1 MEPHPLIIGS
11 DRVVRG
17 EKLLDVTSPYDGS
30 TVGRVVMGDE
40 KLLDAAVNAAQ
51 QAFESTT
58 RRMPPFER
66 SRILA
71 GAAERLRA
79 RRDEFA
85 QTIVAEAGKPIVM
98 AEAEVDRCV
107 ITLTAAAEEA
117 RKF

>member
-1 MEPHPLIIGS
+1 MDAHPLIVGS
-11 DRVVRG
+11 DRVEHG
-17 EKLLDVTSPYDGS
+17 ERLLDVTSPYDGS

-40 KLLDAAVNAAQ
+40 RLLDAAVGAAQ
-51 QAFESTT
+51 QAFDSST

-71 GAAERLRA
+71 GAAERLKS

-107 ITLTAAAEEA
+107 MTLTAAAE
-117 RKF
+117 